1 VPPQTSTLLGGAG
14 VRLLAAMAT
23 LPSHLLPHLVHVGRQ
38 ISLPAGAV
46 PRPPAGRSP
55 RDLGDDPLVPSHV
68 TGRLAAHRMITYRL
82 RIASLYTVAA

>member
-1 VPPQTSTLLGGAG
+1 M
-14 VRLLAAMAT
+14 RLLAAVAT

-46 PRPPAGRSP
+46 PRLPAGR
-55 RDLGDDPLVPSHV
+55 RHDDPLVPSHV

-82 RIASLYTVAA
+82 RIASLYTAAA